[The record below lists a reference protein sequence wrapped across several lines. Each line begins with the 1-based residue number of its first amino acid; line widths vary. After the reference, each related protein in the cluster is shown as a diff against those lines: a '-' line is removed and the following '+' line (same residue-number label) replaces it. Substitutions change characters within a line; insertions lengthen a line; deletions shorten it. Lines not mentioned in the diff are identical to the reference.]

1 MLRRWIVA
9 VLVLSLAPVAM
20 SLTSTAGSS
29 GILGRYIVVLKDS
42 ANADA
47 VAGKATGLG
56 ATVNSLFSSVNT
68 LVVSLPLLRLGSLQR
83 DPRVAFVT
91 PDRPVRLLD
100 NAAGTTSPVPTG
112 VMRIGAAPVAG
123 VVAAPRKAA
132 VAIVDTGIMAR
143 PDLNV
148 VGGFDCA
155 NDLLGDLLGGGGGAT
170 KDNNGHGTHVSGIV
184 AAKDAGL
191 GVVGVSPGTPLYAV
205 RVFSSFGSGTLSNV
219 VCGLNWVAENAAAD
233 NIKVVN
239 MSLGGTGTDDGHCG
253 TTDQDAFHAAVCRV
267 TAAGVTVV
275 VAAGNSKEDLANSVP
290 ANYDEVLAVTA
301 MADFDG

>member
-1 MLRRWIVA
+1 VRMLRRWIVS

-20 SLTSTAGSS
+20 SLSSTAGSS

-42 ANADA
+42 ANADS

-56 ATVNSLFSSVNT
+56 ATVDSLFGSINT

-100 NAAGTTSPVPTG
+100 SGASPASPNAAGGVPTG

-123 VVAAPRKAA
+123 AAGLNHKAT
-132 VAIVDTGIMAR
+132 VAIVDTGIMPRA
-143 PDLNV
+143 DLNV
-148 VGGFDCA
+148 VGGYDCA
-155 NDLLGDLLGGGGGAT
+155 NDLLGDLLGGGGGGT

-184 AAKDAGL
+184 AARDTGQ

-205 RVFSSFGSGTLSNV
+205 RVFSSFGSGSLSNV
-219 VCGLNWVAENAAAD
+219 VCGLNWVAEN
-233 NIKVVN
+233 
-239 MSLGGTGTDDGHCG
+239 
-253 TTDQDAFHAAVCRV
+253 
-267 TAAGVTVV
+267 
-275 VAAGNSKEDLANSVP
+275 P
-290 ANYDEVLAVTA
+290 
-301 MADFDG
+301 